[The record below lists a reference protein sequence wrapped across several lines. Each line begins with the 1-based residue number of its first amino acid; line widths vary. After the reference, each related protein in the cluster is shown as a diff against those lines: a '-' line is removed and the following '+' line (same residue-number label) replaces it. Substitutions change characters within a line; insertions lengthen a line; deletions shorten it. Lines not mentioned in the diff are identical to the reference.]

1 MKPKFPTKYIAFT
14 QYFSSSHPAVDIP
27 NKVTVNGTKYDNRPV
42 YMTYDAKVITNAWAS
57 DYGYYTEYEYYI
69 DGNRYVV
76 GDGHFDKKSS
86 LVVGQTY
93 PQGTFISNMGNS
105 GKSTAVHDHHRLSKN
120 GTRVDPL
127 KYEYVYPD
135 QIVGSLEKAKLMY
148 YTPEPT
154 PPTPTPS
161 GDAQIRYIQTRLNER
176 YGAGLVVDG
185 IYGSATKKALI
196 KALQHELNIQYGAGL
211 VEDGIFGTRTKNA
224 CPILRQ
230 GANGWITW
238 NVQCMLYC
246 RGFNPGVLDGIFG
259 NSMKNA
265 VVSFQK
271 SNGLSAEG
279 IVGKNTY
286 SKLYS

>member
-27 NKVTVNGTKYDNRPV
+27 NKVTVNGTKYDNKPV
-42 YMTYDAKVITNAWAS
+42 YMTYDAKVITNTWAS
-57 DYGYYTEYEYYI
+57 DYGYYVEYEYYM

-76 GDGHFDKKSS
+76 GDGHFDKKSD
-86 LVVGQTY
+86 LKVGQTY

-105 GKSTAVHDHHRLSKN
+105 GKSTAIHDHHRLSKN

-176 YGAGLVVDG
+176 YGTNLDIDGKFGPQTKKGLV
-185 IYGSATKKALI
+185 L
-196 KALQHELNIQYGAGL
+196 ALQKEDNWQYGAGL
-211 VEDGIFGTRTKNA
+211 KEDGIMGTNTAKHS
-224 CPILRQ
+224 PIVRY
-230 GANGWITW
+230 GADGWITW
-238 NVQCMLYC
+238 TIQCMLYC
-246 RGFNPGVLDGIFG
+246 KGFDPEYLDGKYEDKMEIAL
-259 NSMKNA
+259 KNFQRSVGLKDDG
-265 VVSFQK
+265 VV
-271 SNGLSAEG
+271 GY
-279 IVGKNTY
+279 NTY
-286 SKLYS
+286 LKLYS